1 MLGERKFDGNEL
13 EKEGNGSGLVS
24 SQGGERKRLRKRK
37 REEGKEGRETQAEK
51 TSLGEGGLEREG
63 KGREIGIELEAL
75 QLYGS

>member
-24 SQGGERKRLRKRK
+24 SQGGERKRLRKR
-37 REEGKEGRETQAEK
+37 EEGKEGRETQAEK

-63 KGREIGIELEAL
+63 KGREISIELETL
-75 QLYGS
+75 QLYGI